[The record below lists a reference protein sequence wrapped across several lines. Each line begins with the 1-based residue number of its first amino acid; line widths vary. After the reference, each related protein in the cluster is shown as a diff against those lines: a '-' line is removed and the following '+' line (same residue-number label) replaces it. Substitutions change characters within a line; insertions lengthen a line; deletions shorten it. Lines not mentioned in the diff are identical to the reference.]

1 MRTSGLALRSDKIE
15 PTLQDARGLELG
27 EGAAHIAL
35 AGIHRGFVLFGTGPF
50 DKDGACADAC
60 NDLSDHS
67 GDWVTEGARRGRAGI
82 FNYLTSCAMG
92 FAL

>member
-35 AGIHRGFVLFGTGPF
+35 AG
-50 DKDGACADAC
+50 
-60 NDLSDHS
+60 
-67 GDWVTEGARRGRAGI
+67 RAQAPTLATI
-82 FNYLTSCAMG
+82 
-92 FAL
+92 